1 MIFIQQYG
9 ARRTGTHYIQNLIE
23 YNFVNVLVM
32 SGFPNGLAGK
42 HHKPRDPEGYK
53 KAFFPNWPSVDV
65 MVKEIFEGLCESN
78 EELFKELA
86 RATLSEQIIN
96 LVIVKNPYSWFE
108 SLYRWT
114 KNCNEEAK
122 SYPLRAAMLSQKKD
136 FKLTDELVYKE
147 IISYNERYRAWI
159 DTADCLIKYEDLLNK
174 ATRNKFLESLEERYN
189 LIRNSKELIDITFG
203 SDPMPIKNK
212 LINPDWDYSDY
223 YLNEKYLTNLSQNT
237 VDVITEA
244 VDWGLLEPLGY
255 GRQKKQNNP

>member
-1 MIFIQQYG
+1 M
-9 ARRTGTHYIQNLIE
+9 
-23 YNFVNVLVM
+23 
-32 SGFPNGLAGK
+32 
-42 HHKPRDPEGYK
+42 
-53 KAFFPNWPSVDV
+53 
-65 MVKEIFEGLCESN
+65 
-78 EELFKELA
+78 
-86 RATLSEQIIN
+86 
-96 LVIVKNPYSWFE
+96 
-108 SLYRWT
+108 
-114 KNCNEEAK
+114 
-122 SYPLRAAMLSQKKD
+122 
-136 FKLTDELVYKE
+136 VYKE